1 VTEIAIAGGAP
12 PGPGRAWAATVALLR
27 REIVRFLR
35 ERHRVFGAL
44 VQPLMLWGFFGAGL
58 RASFRP
64 PAGGGATS
72 YAEYF
77 FPGTV
82 VLIVLFTA
90 IFSTISLIEDRR
102 EGFLQGVL
110 VAPIPRASLV
120 LGKVLGGTALA
131 LGQGVLVLLLAP
143 LAGIPLGAAALA
155 GAILVLLAVAFGL
168 TALSFCIAWRMDS
181 TQGFH
186 AVMTVLLLPLWLLS
200 GAFFPAAG
208 APAWLRWL
216 MACDP
221 LTYGMAA
228 FRSALYGGALPPAPG
243 LPPPGPSI
251 AATLLFGAA
260 CFAGALA
267 LASRAAARPSA

>member
-1 VTEIAIAGGAP
+1 VRG
-12 PGPGRAWAATVALLR
+12 ALLAVAALVR
-27 REIVRFLR
+27 REIVRFFR
-35 ERHRVFGAL
+35 ERNRVFGAL
-44 VQPLMLWGFFGAGL
+44 AQPVIFWGFFGAGL

-64 PAGGGATS
+64 PVGEGSMS

-82 VLIVLFTA
+82 VLILLFTA

-110 VAPIPRASLV
+110 VAPIPRSCIV

-131 LGQGVLVLLLAP
+131 LAQGLLVLALAP
-143 LAGIPLGAAALA
+143 LVGVTISPASAGAA
-155 GAILVLLAVAFGL
+155 VPLLFVIAFAL

-186 AVMTVLLLPLWLLS
+186 AVMTVFLMPLWLLS

-208 APAWLRWL
+208 APAWMRAL
-216 MACDP
+216 MAANP

-228 FRSALYGGALPPAPG
+228 FRRALYPGGGAAVAG
-243 LPPPGPSI
+243 LPPSGLALGI
-251 AATLLFGAA
+251 TLAFAAAA
-260 CFAGALA
+260 FITALA
-267 LASRAAARPSA
+267 LARRSGSGGRA

>member
-1 VTEIAIAGGAP
+1 MRRGL
-12 PGPGRAWAATVALLR
+12 AAALTLMR

-35 ERHRVFGAL
+35 ERNRVFGAL
-44 VQPLMLWGFFGAGL
+44 VQPLMFWALFGAGL
-58 RASFRP
+58 GSSFRP
-64 PAGGGATS
+64 PAGGGS
-72 YAEYF
+72 IGYAEYF

-82 VLIVLFTA
+82 VLILLFTA

-110 VAPIPRASLV
+110 VAPVPRSSIV

-131 LGQGVLVLLLAP
+131 VGQGFVVLALAP
-143 LAGIPLGAAALA
+143 LAGIRVSPAS
-155 GAILVLLAVAFGL
+155 LAVSLPVMSTIAFGL

-186 AVMTVLLLPLWLLS
+186 AIMTVLLMPLWLLS
-200 GAFFPAAG
+200 GSFFPAQG
-208 APAWLRWL
+208 APAWLRVL

-228 FRSALYGGALPPAPG
+228 FRRVLYPGGGPATQG
-243 LPPPGPSI
+243 LPGAGLSLAVTFLF
-251 AATLLFGAA
+251 AAAA
-260 CFAGALA
+260 FAAAVALA
-267 LASRAAARPSA
+267 QRRGSGVRA